1 MGILSPRLMLGISA
15 KTLAFMCSSTSDSA
29 SPPPSQLLE
38 TKSLLAFSHLS
49 TQRNRK
55 ICKIGWAK

>member
-1 MGILSPRLMLGISA
+1 MLGIKA

-29 SPPPSQLLE
+29 SPPPPSQLLE